1 MDLNSSSKINSA
13 QKYNLYQKW
22 LKGRNDTLW
31 NQYKTYRNKL
41 THIKEL
47 AKKSYFQKT
56 ISKSKNDI
64 KTLWKNVNSVI
75 KSHIKRKQI
84 PDEISNNTETVT
96 GTDNINNL
104 FNKYFTSIGPKLASK
119 LNFDK
124 SNIAMDGQVNA
135 KR

>member
-13 QKYNLYQKW
+13 QKSNLYQKW

-31 NQYKTYRNKL
+31 NQYKTYRNEL

-47 AKKSYFQKT
+47 AKKSYIQKT